1 MSEDK
6 YKKALGNCMQDAV
19 QLRKRIAKIE
29 DNLQKAEADVEK
41 AKKALKNCL
50 SDAVNLRKKS
60 PSMRIRRKSKR
71 SKRRSHK

>member
-6 YKKALGNCMQDAV
+6 YKKALNNCLTDAV
-19 QLRKRIAKIE
+19 QLRKRIASIE
-29 DNLQKAEADVEK
+29 DTLQKAEQDVEK

-60 PSMRIRRKSKR
+60 PAMRV
-71 SKRRSHK
+71 RRSRRSRRCSRK